1 MLEARNLT
9 KRYGDLVAADDVSIT
24 VFPGQMIGFIGGNGA
39 GKTTTMRMIMGLLTP
54 DSGETYWHGKPL
66 TAADRSRFGYMPEER
81 GLYPKQKVLDQLVY
95 LGELHGMTAADA
107 RSTATELLT
116 AFGLGERLTAK
127 LEELSL
133 GNQQRVQVTASVMHS
148 PIALILDE
156 PFSGLDPAAVEAMS
170 NVLKERTAD
179 GVPVLFSSHQLDLI
193 ERLCDGLVILDHG
206 RVVLAGDADDLRAQ
220 GGVKHRLVATPDVGW
235 VRDMAGVE
243 VIDVDGPTAI
253 IRVADDAVEQRVLAE
268 AMARGELREFSPIRA
283 SLNEIYQEVTK

>member
-9 KRYGDLVAADDVSIT
+9 KRYGDLLAVDDVSIT
-24 VFPGQMIGFIGGNGA
+24 VGPGQMIGFIGGNGA
-39 GKTTTMRMIMGLLTP
+39 GKTTTMRMIMGLLAP
-54 DSGETYWHGKPL
+54 DSGNTYWHGKPL
-66 TAADRSRFGYMPEER
+66 TVVDRSRFGYMPEER

-95 LGELHGMTAADA
+95 LGELHGMRATDA
-107 RSTATELLT
+107 RTTATELLE
-116 AFGLGERLTAK
+116 AFGLGDRLAAK

-133 GNQQRVQVTASVMHS
+133 GNQQRVQITASVMHA

-156 PFSGLDPAAVEAMS
+156 PFSGLDPAAVDAMS
-170 NVLKERTAD
+170 NVLRERTAE

-206 RVVLAGDADDLRAQ
+206 RVVLAGSADDLRAS

-235 VRDMAGVE
+235 VRDVVGVE

-253 IRVADDAVEQRVLAE
+253 IRVADEQVEQRVIAE
-268 AMARGELREFSPIRA
+268 AMTRGQLREFSPIRA